1 MSLAASR
8 AIAAVDARV
17 LSGLKRASDNT
28 GVDFSYL
35 VAQASM
41 ESSLR
46 PEAKAATSSASGLF
60 QFIEQT
66 WLSTFRAHG
75 AKHGQAELAASI
87 RVDGNGRCTVADP
100 ALRRRILDLR
110 QDPALSAA
118 LGAELARDNASAIE
132 ATLGRDAGP
141 TELYLAHF
149 LGAGGASRFLSAMG
163 RDPSR
168 RADSLFPEAAQAN
181 RSVFYDGEGRPR
193 SLAEVYDRFAGRM
206 EREITRFTGP
216 GGLDLARAADLAGI
230 PVPGTRI
237 GMSVGT
243 CDGPPPFAP
252 AGPGPR
258 TAVEAGGGGGGGDAT
273 RGLSR
278 IGASILSP
286 TLVAA
291 LASLPPPG
299 GEDERRPALVRGGGD
314 DDLRS

>member
-1 MSLAASR
+1 MSLPGSR
-8 AIAAVDARV
+8 TVAAVDARV
-17 LSGLKRASDNT
+17 LSGLKRASDKT

-35 VAQASM
+35 IAQASM

-60 QFIEQT
+60 QFVEQT

-75 AKHGQAELAASI
+75 AKYGQADLAASI
-87 RVDGNGRCTVADP
+87 AVDGKGRCTVADP

-118 LGAELARDNASAIE
+118 LGAELARDNGSAIE
-132 ATLGRDAGP
+132 AALGRDAGP

-149 LGAGGASRFLSAMG
+149 LGAGGASSFLSAMG
-163 RDPSR
+163 RNPSQ
-168 RADSLFPEAAQAN
+168 RADTLFPEAAQAN
-181 RSVFYDGEGRPR
+181 RAVFYDGEGRPR

-206 EREITRFTGP
+206 EREITRFTGAV
-216 GGLDLARAADLAGI
+216 GIDLARAGDLAGI
-230 PVPGTRI
+230 QVPGAADPSAI
-237 GMSVGT
+237 GACAG
-243 CDGPPPFAP
+243 GNPFAP
-252 AGPGPR
+252 AGGRPGS
-258 TAVEAGGGGGGGDAT
+258 TIEARGSGDAM

-286 TLVAA
+286 TLVAT

-299 GEDERRPALVRGGGD
+299 GEDERKPSLVRTED
-314 DDLRS
+314 DIRS